1 MIKKKMKE
9 KSVKCERAVLVLL
22 FAFAV
27 TALFVGSAAAV
38 THTEVASVTRSIE
51 PDVVE
56 PDAEFEVTLSIT
68 YTELPL
74 VVGIVETMP
83 EAYSFVSCPTEIPAG
98 QCSAS
103 ASGDKVAFTVI
114 CNEDEAGISEITYT
128 VKAPSTGR
136 GTFEGKFVDLLVL
149 TSTLPEEEGKEGR
162 WHTIDGETMNRV
174 RAVGEGAGAIE
185 EGVSATPTPVPYVS
199 AVTKASRSIPV
210 LEAGK
215 EVATTF
221 KDMDVSMITLK
232 PDADASNVEVKI
244 EKVERTPDIPAPSG
258 TAYTYLDIEVEHP
271 GAAKIEGKVEFKV
284 AKSWIADNSIDEA
297 TVKLNR
303 YDETGGN
310 WNALTTSKVGEDDAT
325 VLFDA
330 QTPGFS
336 LFGVTGEK
344 KVEVEAAAATPTP
357 TPTTAVAVATPA
369 TAPAATPTPGPTPT
383 AKTPGFEA
391 ILASVS
397 LLIAYLVVL
406 RKKEKG
412 GGMKNV

>member
-9 KSVKCERAVLVLL
+9 RRVKCERAMLVALL
-22 FAFAV
+22 AFAV
-27 TALFVGSAAAV
+27 TALFVGSVAAV
-38 THTEVASVTRSIE
+38 THTEVEKVTRSI

-68 YTELPL
+68 YEELPL

-98 QCSAS
+98 QCH

-114 CNEDEAGISEITYT
+114 CKEGEAEINEIKYT

-136 GTFEGKFVDLLVL
+136 GTFEGEFVDLLVL

-162 WHTIDGETMNRV
+162 WHTIGGDTMNRV
-174 RAVGEGAGAIE
+174 SAVGEGAGAIE
-185 EGVSATPTPVPYVS
+185 EGATATPTPVPYVS
-199 AVTKASRSIPV
+199 TVTKASRNIPV

-232 PDADASNVEVKI
+232 SDADVSDVEVKI
-244 EKVERTPDIPAPSG
+244 EKVERTPDIPEPSG
-258 TAYTYLDIEVEHP
+258 IAYTYLDIEVETA
-271 GAAKIEGKVEFKV
+271 GAAKIAGRVEFKV

-325 VLFDA
+325 VFFEA
-330 QTPGFS
+330 HTPGFS

-344 KVEVEAAAATPTP
+344 KAEAAATP
-357 TPTTAVAVATPA
+357 TPTTAVAAATPA
-369 TAPAATPTPGPTPT
+369 ATAASAATPTPSPTAPPTP
-383 AKTPGFEA
+383 ASKTPGFEVIFA
-391 ILASVS
+391 VVS
-397 LLIAYLVVL
+397 LLLIGYAMAF
-406 RKKEKG
+406 RKKGK
-412 GGMKNV
+412 KRRY